1 MINRPLYRS
10 TPLRPIAALALAL
23 LILVF
28 VAEISASQPDY
39 QAAFAPSVVKED
51 ALNNPNLHP
60 SLRRYVA
67 VVNSLQDQPAWPRDA
82 AEHTSEYSSLGGDIH
97 EVHDSFA
104 PE

>member
-1 MINRPLYRS
+1 MIHRPFYRS
-10 TPLRPIAALALAL
+10 TPVRPIEAIALAL

-39 QAAFAPSVVKED
+39 QTASAPRAVKEN

-67 VVNSLQDQPAWPRDA
+67 VVNSLQDKPAWPRDA
-82 AEHTSEYSSLGGDIH
+82 ADHHNEHSSLGGKIH
-97 EVHDSFA
+97 AVHDSFA